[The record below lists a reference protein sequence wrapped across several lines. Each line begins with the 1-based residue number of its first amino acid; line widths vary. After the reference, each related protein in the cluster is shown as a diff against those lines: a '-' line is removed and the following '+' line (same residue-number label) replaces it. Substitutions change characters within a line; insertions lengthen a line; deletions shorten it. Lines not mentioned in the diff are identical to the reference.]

1 MFFTVSSKI
10 DGNLL
15 HFSIQLPL
23 LPLFPVQREKKK
35 KNRIIRELRTEENSS
50 IIFGL

>member
-23 LPLFPVQREKKK
+23 LPLFPVQRGE